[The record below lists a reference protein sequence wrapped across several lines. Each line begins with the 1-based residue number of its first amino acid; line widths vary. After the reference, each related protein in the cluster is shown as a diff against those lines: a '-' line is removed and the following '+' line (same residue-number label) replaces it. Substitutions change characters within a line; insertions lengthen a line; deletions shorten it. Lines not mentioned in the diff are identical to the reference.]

1 MSEQECENPA
11 ENKRRKL
18 NEEVTEDTNSK
29 EKQQERAIKKM
40 SEELGK

>member
-29 EKQQERAIKKM
+29 EKQERAIKKM